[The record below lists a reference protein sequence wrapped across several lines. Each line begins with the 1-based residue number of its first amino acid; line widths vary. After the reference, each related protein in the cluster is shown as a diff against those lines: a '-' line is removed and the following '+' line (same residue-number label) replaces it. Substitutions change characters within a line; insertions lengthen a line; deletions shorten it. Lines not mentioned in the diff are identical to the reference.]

1 MRLRLKPC
9 NEGLSDYGPATHTV
23 EVRLPPDLVL
33 SDANI
38 WEALINLLAVLWT
51 GEFRVRD

>member
-1 MRLRLKPC
+1 VRLRLKPC